1 MPQFSLKLCTLLTN
15 FNYSRQDANMKKIN
29 LNHAQY
35 FAALFCLYAS
45 VFISACTGQNFS
57 QFEVQ
62 RPSRITVPLE
72 VKKVFIRG
80 DLVDETNDKLGIKNQ
95 VIQQLADTLNRF
107 GRFKVSVVN
116 TLDGSQFNP
125 EKETVA
131 IIQGEVIS
139 GGEVDRGQF
148 TDLATC
154 TGGISGRLSSA
165 GAAAI
170 TNEAIT
176 LDKWRGY
183 VCRRGN
189 FAGNAAEF
197 AVSSAL
203 SLAGLNE
210 GIPPKNQVVRI
221 YDYKNISLFAQ
232 ANFSFNIIGLSRE
245 TVAIRADSAS
255 FGRSITEKD
264 SYRNIKESHLISLT
278 LGSLVSITRIPIF
291 PIPNRQ
297 IALASRSN
305 PKQIFYG
312 PKGLA
317 SPDIYD
323 LLPKEKRQVIKLL
336 VKRTLESFIR
346 TISPYKQMVEVEVAD
361 GGREEAVN
369 LLKDGKFQKTQQII
383 EAIPAEKRESQDWYN
398 LGLAYE
404 SGALSPEDYED
415 ARRFYITALEK
426 SPGTKLYAQGIG
438 RTRRYLSETKTLAAQ
453 TQK

>member
-1 MPQFSLKLCTLLTN
+1 MC
-15 FNYSRQDANMKKIN
+15 
-29 LNHAQY
+29 
-35 FAALFCLYAS
+35 AS
-45 VFISACTGQNFS
+45 VLFSACSRLNVS

-62 RPSRITVPLE
+62 RPSRITVPRE
-72 VKKVFIRG
+72 VKKVYIRA

-95 VIQQLADTLNRF
+95 VLQQLADELNRF

-116 TLDGSQFNP
+116 TLDGSQFDS

-165 GAAAI
+165 GAATI

-176 LDKWRGY
+176 LDNWRGY
-183 VCRRGN
+183 VCRRGT
-189 FAGNAAEF
+189 FAGNTAEL
-197 AVSSAL
+197 ALSSAF
-203 SLAGLNE
+203 SMAGLNDV
-210 GIPPKNQVVRI
+210 IPPKNQVVRI

-232 ANFSFNIIGLSRE
+232 ANFSFNMIGLSRE
-245 TVAIRADSAS
+245 TLAIRADSAS

-278 LGSLVSITRIPIF
+278 LGSLISITRIPIF

-305 PKQIFYG
+305 PKKIFYG

-317 SPDIYD
+317 IPGIYD
-323 LLPKEKRQVIKLL
+323 LPPKEKRNVIQQL

-346 TISPYKQMVEVEVAD
+346 TISPYKQMVNAEIAE
-361 GGREEAVN
+361 GGRAKAGN
-369 LLKDGKFQKTQQII
+369 LLKEGKSQKARKII
-383 EAIPAEKRESQDWYN
+383 EEIPQEKRESQDWYN
-398 LGLAYE
+398 LGLSYE
-404 SGALSPEDYED
+404 AGALSVQDYED

-426 SPGTKLYAQGIG
+426 SPGTKLYAQGVARI
-438 RTRRYLSETKTLAAQ
+438 RRYLAETKTLAGQ
-453 TQK
+453 TQ

>member
-1 MPQFSLKLCTLLTN
+1 MKKTKLSSKKSFTLL
-15 FNYSRQDANMKKIN
+15 
-29 LNHAQY
+29 L
-35 FAALFCLYAS
+35 CLCAS
-45 VFISACTGQNFS
+45 ILVSACTRLNVS

-62 RPSRITVPLE
+62 RPSRITIPRD
-72 VKKVFIRG
+72 VKKVFIRA

-95 VIQQLADTLNRF
+95 VLQQLADELNRF

-116 TLDGSQFNP
+116 TLDGSQFDS

-139 GGEVDRGQF
+139 GGEVDHGQF

-183 VCRRGN
+183 VCRRGT
-189 FAGNAAEF
+189 FASNAAEL
-197 AVSSAL
+197 VLSSAF
-203 SLAGLNE
+203 SLAGLNNV
-210 GIPPKNQVVRI
+210 IPPKNQVVRI

-232 ANFSFNIIGLSRE
+232 ANFSFNMIGLSRE
-245 TVAIRADSAS
+245 TLAIRADSAS
-255 FGRSITEKD
+255 FGRSIIEKD

-278 LGSLVSITRIPIF
+278 LGSLLSITRIPIF
-291 PIPNRQ
+291 PIPSRQ
-297 IALASRSN
+297 LALASRSN

-317 SPDIYD
+317 IPDIYD
-323 LLPKEKRQVIKLL
+323 IPPKEKSKVIQQL

-346 TISPYKQMVEVEVAD
+346 TISPYKQMVEAEVAE
-361 GGREEAVN
+361 GGRAKAGN
-369 LLKDGKFQKTQQII
+369 LLKEGKSQKVRKLI

-404 SGALSPEDYED
+404 AGALSPEDYED

-426 SPGTKLYAQGIG
+426 SPGIKLYAQGVG
-438 RTRRYLSETKTLAAQ
+438 RIRRYLAETKTLARQ

>member
-1 MPQFSLKLCTLLTN
+1 MKKTNLSSKKSFTLL
-15 FNYSRQDANMKKIN
+15 I
-29 LNHAQY
+29 
-35 FAALFCLYAS
+35 CLCAS
-45 VFISACTGQNFS
+45 ILVSACTRLNVS

-62 RPSRITVPLE
+62 RPSRITIPRD
-72 VKKVFIRG
+72 VKKVFIRA

-95 VIQQLADTLNRF
+95 VLQQLADELNRF

-116 TLDGSQFNP
+116 TLDGSQFDS

-139 GGEVDRGQF
+139 GGEVDHGQF

-183 VCRRGN
+183 VCRRGT
-189 FAGNAAEF
+189 FASNAAEL
-197 AVSSAL
+197 VLSSAF
-203 SLAGLNE
+203 SLAGLNNV
-210 GIPPKNQVVRI
+210 IPPKNQVVRI

-232 ANFSFNIIGLSRE
+232 ANFSFNMIGLSRE
-245 TVAIRADSAS
+245 TLAIRADSAS
-255 FGRSITEKD
+255 FGRSIIEKD

-278 LGSLVSITRIPIF
+278 LGSLLSITRIPIF
-291 PIPNRQ
+291 PIPSRQ
-297 IALASRSN
+297 LALASRSN

-317 SPDIYD
+317 IPDIYD
-323 LLPKEKRQVIKLL
+323 LPPKEKRKVIQQL

-346 TISPYKQMVEVEVAD
+346 TISPYKQMVEAEVAE
-361 GGREEAVN
+361 GGRAKAGN
-369 LLKDGKFQKTQQII
+369 LLKEGKSQKVRKLI

-404 SGALSPEDYED
+404 AGALSPEDYED

-426 SPGTKLYAQGIG
+426 SPGIKLYAQGVG
-438 RTRRYLSETKTLAAQ
+438 RIRRYLAETKTLARQ

>member
-1 MPQFSLKLCTLLTN
+1 MKKTKLSSKKSFTLL
-15 FNYSRQDANMKKIN
+15 
-29 LNHAQY
+29 L
-35 FAALFCLYAS
+35 CLCAS
-45 VFISACTGQNFS
+45 ILVSACTRLNVS

-62 RPSRITVPLE
+62 RPSRITIPRD
-72 VKKVFIRG
+72 VKKVFIRA

-95 VIQQLADTLNRF
+95 VLQQLADELNRF

-116 TLDGSQFNP
+116 TLDGSQFDS

-139 GGEVDRGQF
+139 GGEVDHGQF
-148 TDLATC
+148 TDLASC

-183 VCRRGN
+183 VCRRGT
-189 FAGNAAEF
+189 FASNAAEL
-197 AVSSAL
+197 VLSSAF
-203 SLAGLNE
+203 SLAGLNNV
-210 GIPPKNQVVRI
+210 IPPKNQVVRI

-232 ANFSFNIIGLSRE
+232 ANFSFNMIGLSRE
-245 TVAIRADSAS
+245 TLAIRADSAS
-255 FGRSITEKD
+255 FGRSIIEKD

-278 LGSLVSITRIPIF
+278 LGSLLSITRIPIF
-291 PIPNRQ
+291 PIPSRQ
-297 IALASRSN
+297 LALASRSN

-317 SPDIYD
+317 IPDIYD
-323 LLPKEKRQVIKLL
+323 LPPKEKRKVIQQL

-346 TISPYKQMVEVEVAD
+346 TISPYKQMVEAEVAE
-361 GGREEAVN
+361 GGRAKAGN
-369 LLKDGKFQKTQQII
+369 LLKEGKSQKVRKLI

-404 SGALSPEDYED
+404 AGALSPEDYED

-426 SPGTKLYAQGIG
+426 SPGIKLYAQGVG
-438 RTRRYLSETKTLAAQ
+438 RIRRYLAETKTLARQ

>member
-1 MPQFSLKLCTLLTN
+1 MKKTNLSSKKSFTLL
-15 FNYSRQDANMKKIN
+15 
-29 LNHAQY
+29 L
-35 FAALFCLYAS
+35 CLCAS
-45 VFISACTGQNFS
+45 ILVSACTRLNVS

-62 RPSRITVPLE
+62 RPSRITIPRD
-72 VKKVFIRG
+72 VKKVFIRA

-95 VIQQLADTLNRF
+95 VLQQLADELNRF

-116 TLDGSQFNP
+116 TLDGSQFDS

-139 GGEVDRGQF
+139 GGEVDHGQF

-183 VCRRGN
+183 VCRRGT
-189 FAGNAAEF
+189 FASNAAEL
-197 AVSSAL
+197 VLSSAF
-203 SLAGLNE
+203 SLAGLNNV
-210 GIPPKNQVVRI
+210 IPPKNQVVRI

-232 ANFSFNIIGLSRE
+232 ANFSFNMIGLSRE
-245 TVAIRADSAS
+245 TLAIRADSAS
-255 FGRSITEKD
+255 FGRSIIEKD

-278 LGSLVSITRIPIF
+278 LGSLLSITRIPIF
-291 PIPNRQ
+291 PIPSRQ
-297 IALASRSN
+297 LALASRSN

-317 SPDIYD
+317 IPDIYD
-323 LLPKEKRQVIKLL
+323 LPPKEKRKVIQQL

-346 TISPYKQMVEVEVAD
+346 TISPYKQMVEAEVAE
-361 GGREEAVN
+361 GGRAKAGN
-369 LLKDGKFQKTQQII
+369 LLKEGKSQKVRKLI

-404 SGALSPEDYED
+404 AGALSPEDYED

-426 SPGTKLYAQGIG
+426 SPGIKLYAQGVG
-438 RTRRYLSETKTLAAQ
+438 RIRRYLAETKTLARQ

>member
-1 MPQFSLKLCTLLTN
+1 MKKTKLSSKKSFTLL
-15 FNYSRQDANMKKIN
+15 
-29 LNHAQY
+29 L
-35 FAALFCLYAS
+35 CLCAS
-45 VFISACTGQNFS
+45 ILVSACTRLNVS

-62 RPSRITVPLE
+62 RPSRITIPRD
-72 VKKVFIRG
+72 VKKVFIRA

-95 VIQQLADTLNRF
+95 VLQQLADELNRF

-116 TLDGSQFNP
+116 TLDGSQFDS

-139 GGEVDRGQF
+139 GGEVDHGQF
-148 TDLATC
+148 TDLASC
-154 TGGISGRLSSA
+154 TGGISGRLSST

-183 VCRRGN
+183 VCRRGT
-189 FAGNAAEF
+189 FASNAAEL
-197 AVSSAL
+197 VLSSAF
-203 SLAGLNE
+203 SLAGLNNV
-210 GIPPKNQVVRI
+210 IPPKNQVVRI

-232 ANFSFNIIGLSRE
+232 ANFSFNMIGLSRE
-245 TVAIRADSAS
+245 TLAIRADSAS
-255 FGRSITEKD
+255 FGRSIIEKD

-278 LGSLVSITRIPIF
+278 LGSLLSITRIPIF
-291 PIPNRQ
+291 PIPSRQ
-297 IALASRSN
+297 LALASRSN

-317 SPDIYD
+317 IPDIYD
-323 LLPKEKRQVIKLL
+323 IPPKEKSKVIQQL

-346 TISPYKQMVEVEVAD
+346 TISPYKQMVEAEVAE
-361 GGREEAVN
+361 GGRAKAGN
-369 LLKDGKFQKTQQII
+369 LLKEGKSQKVRKLI

-404 SGALSPEDYED
+404 AGALSPEDYED

-426 SPGTKLYAQGIG
+426 SPGIKLYAQGVG
-438 RTRRYLSETKTLAAQ
+438 RIRRYLAETKTLARQ

>member
-1 MPQFSLKLCTLLTN
+1 MKKTKLSSKKSFTLL
-15 FNYSRQDANMKKIN
+15 
-29 LNHAQY
+29 L
-35 FAALFCLYAS
+35 CLCAS
-45 VFISACTGQNFS
+45 ILVSACTRLNVS

-62 RPSRITVPLE
+62 RPSRITIPRD
-72 VKKVFIRG
+72 VKKVFIRA

-95 VIQQLADTLNRF
+95 VLQQLADELNRF

-116 TLDGSQFNP
+116 TLDGSQFDS

-139 GGEVDRGQF
+139 GGEVDHGQF
-148 TDLATC
+148 TDLASC

-183 VCRRGN
+183 VCRRGT
-189 FAGNAAEF
+189 FASNAAEL
-197 AVSSAL
+197 VLSSAF
-203 SLAGLNE
+203 SLAGLNNV
-210 GIPPKNQVVRI
+210 IPPKNQVVRI

-232 ANFSFNIIGLSRE
+232 ANFSFNMIGLSRE
-245 TVAIRADSAS
+245 TLAIRADSAS
-255 FGRSITEKD
+255 FGRSIIEKD

-278 LGSLVSITRIPIF
+278 LGSLLSITRIPIF
-291 PIPNRQ
+291 PIPSRQ
-297 IALASRSN
+297 LALASHSN

-317 SPDIYD
+317 IPDIYD
-323 LLPKEKRQVIKLL
+323 LPPKEKRKVIQQL

-346 TISPYKQMVEVEVAD
+346 TISPYKQMVEAEVAE
-361 GGREEAVN
+361 GGRAKAGN
-369 LLKDGKFQKTQQII
+369 LLKEGKSQKVRKLI

-404 SGALSPEDYED
+404 AGALSPEDYED

-426 SPGTKLYAQGIG
+426 SPGIKLYAQGVG
-438 RTRRYLSETKTLAAQ
+438 RIRRYLAETKTLARQ

>member
-1 MPQFSLKLCTLLTN
+1 MKKTKLSSKKSFTLL
-15 FNYSRQDANMKKIN
+15 
-29 LNHAQY
+29 L
-35 FAALFCLYAS
+35 CLCAS
-45 VFISACTGQNFS
+45 ILVSACTRLNVS

-62 RPSRITVPLE
+62 RPSRITIPRD
-72 VKKVFIRG
+72 VKKVFIRA

-95 VIQQLADTLNRF
+95 VLQQLADELNRF

-116 TLDGSQFNP
+116 TLDGSQFDS

-139 GGEVDRGQF
+139 GGEVDHGQF

-154 TGGISGRLSSA
+154 TGGISGRLSST

-183 VCRRGN
+183 VCRRGT
-189 FAGNAAEF
+189 FASNAAEL
-197 AVSSAL
+197 VLSSAF
-203 SLAGLNE
+203 SLAGLNNV
-210 GIPPKNQVVRI
+210 IPPKNQVVRI

-232 ANFSFNIIGLSRE
+232 ANFSFNMIGLSRE
-245 TVAIRADSAS
+245 TLAIRADSAS
-255 FGRSITEKD
+255 FGRSIIEKD

-278 LGSLVSITRIPIF
+278 LGSLLSITRIPIF
-291 PIPNRQ
+291 PIPSRQ
-297 IALASRSN
+297 LALASHSN

-317 SPDIYD
+317 IPDIYD
-323 LLPKEKRQVIKLL
+323 LPPKEKRKVIQQL

-346 TISPYKQMVEVEVAD
+346 TISPYKQMVEAEVAE
-361 GGREEAVN
+361 GGRAKAGN
-369 LLKDGKFQKTQQII
+369 LLKEGKSQKVRKLI

-404 SGALSPEDYED
+404 AGALSPEDYED

-426 SPGTKLYAQGIG
+426 SPGIKLYAQGVG
-438 RTRRYLSETKTLAAQ
+438 RIRRYLAETKTLARQ

>member
-1 MPQFSLKLCTLLTN
+1 MKKTKLSSKKSFTLL
-15 FNYSRQDANMKKIN
+15 
-29 LNHAQY
+29 L
-35 FAALFCLYAS
+35 CLCAS
-45 VFISACTGQNFS
+45 ILVSACTRLNVS

-62 RPSRITVPLE
+62 RPSRITIPRE
-72 VKKVFIRG
+72 VNKVFIRA

-95 VIQQLADTLNRF
+95 VLQQLADELNRF

-116 TLDGSQFNP
+116 TLDGSQFDS

-139 GGEVDRGQF
+139 GGEVDHGQF

-183 VCRRGN
+183 VCRRGT
-189 FAGNAAEF
+189 FASNAAEL
-197 AVSSAL
+197 VLSSAF
-203 SLAGLNE
+203 SLAGLNNV
-210 GIPPKNQVVRI
+210 IPPKNQVVRI

-232 ANFSFNIIGLSRE
+232 ANFSFNMIGLSRE
-245 TVAIRADSAS
+245 TLAIRADSAS
-255 FGRSITEKD
+255 FGRSIIEKD

-278 LGSLVSITRIPIF
+278 LGSLLSITRIPIF
-291 PIPNRQ
+291 PIPSRQ
-297 IALASRSN
+297 LALASRSN

-317 SPDIYD
+317 IPDIYD
-323 LLPKEKRQVIKLL
+323 IPPKEKSKVIQQL

-346 TISPYKQMVEVEVAD
+346 TISPYKQMVEAEVAE
-361 GGREEAVN
+361 GGRAKAGN
-369 LLKDGKFQKTQQII
+369 LLKEGKSQKVRKLI

-404 SGALSPEDYED
+404 AGALSPEDYED

-426 SPGTKLYAQGIG
+426 SPGIKLYAQGVG
-438 RTRRYLSETKTLAAQ
+438 RIRRYLAETKTLARQ

>member
-1 MPQFSLKLCTLLTN
+1 MKKTKLSSKKSFTLL
-15 FNYSRQDANMKKIN
+15 
-29 LNHAQY
+29 L
-35 FAALFCLYAS
+35 CLCAS
-45 VFISACTGQNFS
+45 ILVSACTRLNVS

-62 RPSRITVPLE
+62 RPSRITIPRE
-72 VKKVFIRG
+72 VNKVFIRA

-95 VIQQLADTLNRF
+95 VLQQLADELNRF

-116 TLDGSQFNP
+116 TLDGSQFDS

-139 GGEVDRGQF
+139 GGEVDHGQF

-183 VCRRGN
+183 VCRRGT
-189 FAGNAAEF
+189 FASNAAEL
-197 AVSSAL
+197 VLSSAF
-203 SLAGLNE
+203 SLAGLNNV
-210 GIPPKNQVVRI
+210 IPPKNQVVRI

-232 ANFSFNIIGLSRE
+232 ANFSFNMIGLSRE
-245 TVAIRADSAS
+245 TLAIRADSAS
-255 FGRSITEKD
+255 FGRSIIEKD

-278 LGSLVSITRIPIF
+278 LGSLLSITRIPIF
-291 PIPNRQ
+291 PIPSRQ
-297 IALASRSN
+297 LALASRSN

-317 SPDIYD
+317 IPDIYD
-323 LLPKEKRQVIKLL
+323 LPPKEKRKVIQQL

-346 TISPYKQMVEVEVAD
+346 TISPYKQMVEAEVAE
-361 GGREEAVN
+361 GGRAKAGN
-369 LLKDGKFQKTQQII
+369 LLKEGKSQKVRKLI

-404 SGALSPEDYED
+404 AGALSPEDYED

-426 SPGTKLYAQGIG
+426 SPGIKLYAQGVG
-438 RTRRYLSETKTLAAQ
+438 RIRRYLAETKTLARQ

>member
-1 MPQFSLKLCTLLTN
+1 MKKTKLSSKKSFTLL
-15 FNYSRQDANMKKIN
+15 
-29 LNHAQY
+29 L
-35 FAALFCLYAS
+35 CLCAS
-45 VFISACTGQNFS
+45 ILVSACTRLNVS

-62 RPSRITVPLE
+62 RPSRITIPRD
-72 VKKVFIRG
+72 VKKVFIRA

-95 VIQQLADTLNRF
+95 VLQQLADELNRF

-116 TLDGSQFNP
+116 TLDGSQFDS

-139 GGEVDRGQF
+139 GGEVDHGQF
-148 TDLATC
+148 TDLASC
-154 TGGISGRLSSA
+154 TGGISGRLSST

-183 VCRRGN
+183 VCRRGT
-189 FAGNAAEF
+189 FASNAAEL
-197 AVSSAL
+197 VLSSAF
-203 SLAGLNE
+203 SLAGLNNV
-210 GIPPKNQVVRI
+210 IPPKNQVVRI

-232 ANFSFNIIGLSRE
+232 ANFSFNMIGLSRE
-245 TVAIRADSAS
+245 TLAIRADSAS
-255 FGRSITEKD
+255 FGRSIIEKD

-278 LGSLVSITRIPIF
+278 LGSLLSITRIPIF
-291 PIPNRQ
+291 PIPSRQ
-297 IALASRSN
+297 LALASRSN

-317 SPDIYD
+317 IPDIYD
-323 LLPKEKRQVIKLL
+323 LPPKEKRKVIQQL

-346 TISPYKQMVEVEVAD
+346 TISPYKQMVEAEVAE
-361 GGREEAVN
+361 GGRAKAGN
-369 LLKDGKFQKTQQII
+369 LLKEGKSQKVRKLI

-404 SGALSPEDYED
+404 AGALSPEDYED

-426 SPGTKLYAQGIG
+426 SPGIKLYAQGVG
-438 RTRRYLSETKTLAAQ
+438 RIRRYLAETKTLARQ

>member
-1 MPQFSLKLCTLLTN
+1 MKKTNLSSKKSFTLL
-15 FNYSRQDANMKKIN
+15 
-29 LNHAQY
+29 L
-35 FAALFCLYAS
+35 CLCAS
-45 VFISACTGQNFS
+45 ILVSACTRLNVS

-62 RPSRITVPLE
+62 RPSRITIPRD
-72 VKKVFIRG
+72 VKKVFIRA

-95 VIQQLADTLNRF
+95 VLQQLADELNRF

-116 TLDGSQFNP
+116 TLDGSQFDS

-139 GGEVDRGQF
+139 GGEVDHGQF

-183 VCRRGN
+183 VCRRGT
-189 FAGNAAEF
+189 FASNAAEL
-197 AVSSAL
+197 VLSSAF
-203 SLAGLNE
+203 SLAGLNNV
-210 GIPPKNQVVRI
+210 IPPKNQVVRI

-232 ANFSFNIIGLSRE
+232 ANFSFNMIGLSRE
-245 TVAIRADSAS
+245 TLAIRADSAS
-255 FGRSITEKD
+255 FGRSIIEKD

-278 LGSLVSITRIPIF
+278 LGSLLSITRIPIF
-291 PIPNRQ
+291 PIPSRQ
-297 IALASRSN
+297 LALASRSN

-317 SPDIYD
+317 IPDIYD
-323 LLPKEKRQVIKLL
+323 IPPKEKRKVIQQL

-346 TISPYKQMVEVEVAD
+346 TISPYKQMVEAEVAE
-361 GGREEAVN
+361 GGRAKAGN
-369 LLKDGKFQKTQQII
+369 LLKEGKSQKVRKLI

-404 SGALSPEDYED
+404 AGALSPEDYED

-426 SPGTKLYAQGIG
+426 SPGIKLYAQGVG
-438 RTRRYLSETKTLAAQ
+438 RIRRYLAETKTLARQ

>member
-1 MPQFSLKLCTLLTN
+1 MKKTKLSSKKSFTLL
-15 FNYSRQDANMKKIN
+15 
-29 LNHAQY
+29 L
-35 FAALFCLYAS
+35 CLCAS
-45 VFISACTGQNFS
+45 ILVSACTRLNVS

-62 RPSRITVPLE
+62 RPSRITIPRD
-72 VKKVFIRG
+72 VKKVFIRA

-95 VIQQLADTLNRF
+95 VLQQLADELNRF

-116 TLDGSQFNP
+116 TLDGSQFDS

-139 GGEVDRGQF
+139 GGEVDHGQF
-148 TDLATC
+148 TDLASC
-154 TGGISGRLSSA
+154 TGGISGRLSST

-183 VCRRGN
+183 VCRRGT
-189 FAGNAAEF
+189 FASNAAEL
-197 AVSSAL
+197 VLSSAF
-203 SLAGLNE
+203 SLAGLNNV
-210 GIPPKNQVVRI
+210 IPPKNQVVRI

-232 ANFSFNIIGLSRE
+232 ANFSFNMIGLSRE
-245 TVAIRADSAS
+245 TLAIRADSAS
-255 FGRSITEKD
+255 FGRSIIEKD

-278 LGSLVSITRIPIF
+278 LGSLLSITRIPIF
-291 PIPNRQ
+291 PIPSRQ
-297 IALASRSN
+297 LALASHSN

-317 SPDIYD
+317 IPDIYD
-323 LLPKEKRQVIKLL
+323 LPPKEKRKVIQQL

-346 TISPYKQMVEVEVAD
+346 TISPYKQMVEAEVAE
-361 GGREEAVN
+361 GGRAKAGN
-369 LLKDGKFQKTQQII
+369 LLKEGKSQKVRKLI

-404 SGALSPEDYED
+404 AGALSPEDYED

-426 SPGTKLYAQGIG
+426 SPGIKLYAQGVG
-438 RTRRYLSETKTLAAQ
+438 RIRRYLAETKTLARQ

>member
-1 MPQFSLKLCTLLTN
+1 
-15 FNYSRQDANMKKIN
+15 
-29 LNHAQY
+29 
-35 FAALFCLYAS
+35 
-45 VFISACTGQNFS
+45 
-57 QFEVQ
+57 VQ
-62 RPSRITVPLE
+62 RPSRITIPRD
-72 VKKVFIRG
+72 VKKVFIRA

-95 VIQQLADTLNRF
+95 VLQQLADELNRF

-116 TLDGSQFNP
+116 TLDGSQFDS

-139 GGEVDRGQF
+139 GGEVDHGQF
-148 TDLATC
+148 TDLASC
-154 TGGISGRLSSA
+154 TGGISGRLSST

-183 VCRRGN
+183 VCRRGT
-189 FAGNAAEF
+189 FASNAAEL
-197 AVSSAL
+197 VLSSAF
-203 SLAGLNE
+203 SLAGLNNV
-210 GIPPKNQVVRI
+210 IPPKNQVVRI

-232 ANFSFNIIGLSRE
+232 ANFSFNMIGLSRE
-245 TVAIRADSAS
+245 TLAIRADSAS
-255 FGRSITEKD
+255 FGRSIIEKD

-278 LGSLVSITRIPIF
+278 LGSLLSITRIPIF
-291 PIPNRQ
+291 PIPSRQ
-297 IALASRSN
+297 LALASRSN

-317 SPDIYD
+317 IPDIYD
-323 LLPKEKRQVIKLL
+323 LPPKEKRKVIQQL

-346 TISPYKQMVEVEVAD
+346 TISPYKQMVEAEVAE
-361 GGREEAVN
+361 GGRAKAGN
-369 LLKDGKFQKTQQII
+369 LLKEGKSQKVRKLI

-404 SGALSPEDYED
+404 AGALSPEDYED

-426 SPGTKLYAQGIG
+426 SPGIKLYAQGVG
-438 RTRRYLSETKTLAAQ
+438 RIRRYLAETKTLARQ

>member
-1 MPQFSLKLCTLLTN
+1 MKKTKLSSKKSFTLL
-15 FNYSRQDANMKKIN
+15 
-29 LNHAQY
+29 L
-35 FAALFCLYAS
+35 CLCAS
-45 VFISACTGQNFS
+45 ILVSACTRLNVS

-62 RPSRITVPLE
+62 RPSRITIPRD
-72 VKKVFIRG
+72 VKKVFIRA

-95 VIQQLADTLNRF
+95 VLQQLADELNRF

-116 TLDGSQFNP
+116 TLDGSQFDS

-139 GGEVDRGQF
+139 GGEVDHGQF

-183 VCRRGN
+183 VCRRGT
-189 FAGNAAEF
+189 FASNAAEL
-197 AVSSAL
+197 VLSSAF
-203 SLAGLNE
+203 SLAGLNNV
-210 GIPPKNQVVRI
+210 IPPKNQVVRI

-232 ANFSFNIIGLSRE
+232 ANFSFNMIGLSRE
-245 TVAIRADSAS
+245 TLAIRADSAS
-255 FGRSITEKD
+255 FGRSIIEND

-278 LGSLVSITRIPIF
+278 LGSLLSITRIPIF
-291 PIPNRQ
+291 PIPSRQ
-297 IALASRSN
+297 LALASRSN

-317 SPDIYD
+317 IPDIYD
-323 LLPKEKRQVIKLL
+323 LPPKEKRKVIQQL

-346 TISPYKQMVEVEVAD
+346 TISPYKQMVEAEVAE
-361 GGREEAVN
+361 GGRAKAGN
-369 LLKDGKFQKTQQII
+369 LLKEGKSQKVRKLI

-404 SGALSPEDYED
+404 AGALSPEDYED

-426 SPGTKLYAQGIG
+426 SPGIKLYAQGVG
-438 RTRRYLSETKTLAAQ
+438 RIRRYLAETKTLARQ

>member
-1 MPQFSLKLCTLLTN
+1 MKKTKLSSKKSFTLL
-15 FNYSRQDANMKKIN
+15 
-29 LNHAQY
+29 L
-35 FAALFCLYAS
+35 CLCAS
-45 VFISACTGQNFS
+45 ILVSACTRLNVS

-62 RPSRITVPLE
+62 RPSRITIPRD
-72 VKKVFIRG
+72 VKKVFIRA

-95 VIQQLADTLNRF
+95 VLQQLADELNRF

-116 TLDGSQFNP
+116 TLDGSQFDS

-139 GGEVDRGQF
+139 GGEVDHGQF
-148 TDLATC
+148 TDLASC
-154 TGGISGRLSSA
+154 TGGISGRLSST

-183 VCRRGN
+183 VCRRGT
-189 FAGNAAEF
+189 FASNAAEL
-197 AVSSAL
+197 VLSSAF
-203 SLAGLNE
+203 SLAGLNNV
-210 GIPPKNQVVRI
+210 IPPKNQVVRI

-232 ANFSFNIIGLSRE
+232 ANFSFNMIGLSRE
-245 TVAIRADSAS
+245 TLAIRADSAS
-255 FGRSITEKD
+255 FGRSIIEND

-278 LGSLVSITRIPIF
+278 LGSLLSITRIPIF
-291 PIPNRQ
+291 PIPSRQ
-297 IALASRSN
+297 LALASRSN

-317 SPDIYD
+317 IPDIYD
-323 LLPKEKRQVIKLL
+323 LPPKEKRKVIQQL

-346 TISPYKQMVEVEVAD
+346 TISPYKQMVEAEVAE
-361 GGREEAVN
+361 GGRAKAGN
-369 LLKDGKFQKTQQII
+369 LLKEGKSQKVRKLI

-404 SGALSPEDYED
+404 AGALSPEDYED

-426 SPGTKLYAQGIG
+426 SPGIKLYAQGVG
-438 RTRRYLSETKTLAAQ
+438 RIRRYLAETKTLARQ

>member
-1 MPQFSLKLCTLLTN
+1 MKKTKLSSKKSFTLL
-15 FNYSRQDANMKKIN
+15 
-29 LNHAQY
+29 L
-35 FAALFCLYAS
+35 CLCAS
-45 VFISACTGQNFS
+45 ILVSACTRLNVS

-62 RPSRITVPLE
+62 RPSRITIPRD
-72 VKKVFIRG
+72 VKKVFIRA

-95 VIQQLADTLNRF
+95 VLQQLADELNRF

-116 TLDGSQFNP
+116 TLDGSQFDS

-139 GGEVDRGQF
+139 GGEVDHGQF

-183 VCRRGN
+183 VCRRGT
-189 FAGNAAEF
+189 FASNAAEL
-197 AVSSAL
+197 VLSSAF
-203 SLAGLNE
+203 SLAGLNNV
-210 GIPPKNQVVRI
+210 IPPKNQVVRI

-232 ANFSFNIIGLSRE
+232 ANFSFNMIGLSRE
-245 TVAIRADSAS
+245 TLAIRADSAS
-255 FGRSITEKD
+255 FGRSIIEKD

-278 LGSLVSITRIPIF
+278 LGSLLSITRIPIF
-291 PIPNRQ
+291 PIPSRQ
-297 IALASRSN
+297 LALASHSN

-317 SPDIYD
+317 IPDIYD
-323 LLPKEKRQVIKLL
+323 LPPKEKRKVIQQL

-346 TISPYKQMVEVEVAD
+346 TISPYKQMVEAEVAE
-361 GGREEAVN
+361 GGRAKAGN
-369 LLKDGKFQKTQQII
+369 LLKEGKSQKVRKLI

-404 SGALSPEDYED
+404 TGALSPEDYED

-426 SPGTKLYAQGIG
+426 SPGIKLYAQGVG
-438 RTRRYLSETKTLAAQ
+438 RIRRYLAETKTLARQ

>member
-1 MPQFSLKLCTLLTN
+1 MKKTNLSSKKSFTLL
-15 FNYSRQDANMKKIN
+15 
-29 LNHAQY
+29 L
-35 FAALFCLYAS
+35 CLCAS
-45 VFISACTGQNFS
+45 ILVSACTRLNVS

-62 RPSRITVPLE
+62 RPSRITIPRD
-72 VKKVFIRG
+72 VKKVFIRA

-95 VIQQLADTLNRF
+95 VLQQLADELNRF

-116 TLDGSQFNP
+116 TLDGSQFDS

-139 GGEVDRGQF
+139 GGEVDHGQF

-183 VCRRGN
+183 VCRRGT
-189 FAGNAAEF
+189 FASNAAEL
-197 AVSSAL
+197 VLSSAF
-203 SLAGLNE
+203 SLAGLNNV
-210 GIPPKNQVVRI
+210 IPPKNQVVRI

-232 ANFSFNIIGLSRE
+232 ANFSFNMIGLSRE
-245 TVAIRADSAS
+245 TLAIRADSAS
-255 FGRSITEKD
+255 FGRSIIEKD

-278 LGSLVSITRIPIF
+278 LGSLLSITRIPIF
-291 PIPNRQ
+291 PIPSRQ
-297 IALASRSN
+297 LALASRSN

-317 SPDIYD
+317 IPDIYD
-323 LLPKEKRQVIKLL
+323 LPPKEKRKVIQQL

-346 TISPYKQMVEVEVAD
+346 TISPYKQMVEAEVAE
-361 GGREEAVN
+361 GGRAKAGN
-369 LLKDGKFQKTQQII
+369 LLKEGKSQKVRKLI

-404 SGALSPEDYED
+404 AGALSPK
-415 ARRFYITALEK
+415 IT
-426 SPGTKLYAQGIG
+426 
-438 RTRRYLSETKTLAAQ
+438 RMHVDFTLLHSRKVRA
-453 TQK
+453 

>member
-1 MPQFSLKLCTLLTN
+1 MC
-15 FNYSRQDANMKKIN
+15 
-29 LNHAQY
+29 
-35 FAALFCLYAS
+35 AS
-45 VFISACTGQNFS
+45 VLFSACSRLNVS

-62 RPSRITVPLE
+62 RPSRITVPRE
-72 VKKVFIRG
+72 VKKVYIRA

-95 VIQQLADTLNRF
+95 VLQQLANELNRF

-116 TLDGSQFNP
+116 TLDGSQFDS

-165 GAAAI
+165 GAATI

-176 LDKWRGY
+176 LDNWRGY
-183 VCRRGN
+183 VCRRGT
-189 FAGNAAEF
+189 FAGNTAEL
-197 AVSSAL
+197 ALSSAF
-203 SLAGLNE
+203 SMAGLNDV
-210 GIPPKNQVVRI
+210 IPPKNQVVRI

-232 ANFSFNIIGLSRE
+232 ANFSFNMIGLSRE
-245 TVAIRADSAS
+245 TLAIRADSAS

-278 LGSLVSITRIPIF
+278 LGSLISITRIPIF

-305 PKQIFYG
+305 PKKIFYG

-317 SPDIYD
+317 IPGIYD
-323 LLPKEKRQVIKLL
+323 LPPKEKRNVIQQL

-346 TISPYKQMVEVEVAD
+346 TISPYKQMVNAEIAE
-361 GGREEAVN
+361 GGRAKAGN
-369 LLKDGKFQKTQQII
+369 LLKEGKAQKARKII
-383 EAIPAEKRESQDWYN
+383 EEIPQEKRESQDWYN
-398 LGLAYE
+398 LGLSYE
-404 SGALSPEDYED
+404 AGALSVQDYED
-415 ARRFYITALEK
+415 ARRFYITALKK
-426 SPGTKLYAQGIG
+426 SPGTKLYAQGVG
-438 RTRRYLSETKTLAAQ
+438 RIRRYLAETKTLAGQ
-453 TQK
+453 TQ

>member
-1 MPQFSLKLCTLLTN
+1 M
-15 FNYSRQDANMKKIN
+15 Y
-29 LNHAQY
+29 
-35 FAALFCLYAS
+35 
-45 VFISACTGQNFS
+45 
-57 QFEVQ
+57 
-62 RPSRITVPLE
+62 
-72 VKKVFIRG
+72 IRA

-95 VIQQLADTLNRF
+95 VLQQLADELNRF

-116 TLDGSQFNP
+116 TLDGSQFDS

-165 GAAAI
+165 GAATI

-176 LDKWRGY
+176 LDNWRGY
-183 VCRRGN
+183 VCRRGT
-189 FAGNAAEF
+189 FAGNTAEL
-197 AVSSAL
+197 ALSSAF
-203 SLAGLNE
+203 SMAGLNDV
-210 GIPPKNQVVRI
+210 IPPKNQVVRI

-232 ANFSFNIIGLSRE
+232 ANFSFNMIGLSRE
-245 TVAIRADSAS
+245 TLAIRADSAS

-278 LGSLVSITRIPIF
+278 LGSLISITRIPIF

-305 PKQIFYG
+305 PKKIFYG

-317 SPDIYD
+317 IPGIYD
-323 LLPKEKRQVIKLL
+323 LPPKEKLNVIQQL

-346 TISPYKQMVEVEVAD
+346 TISPYKQMVNAEIAE
-361 GGREEAVN
+361 GGKAKAGN
-369 LLKDGKFQKTQQII
+369 LLKEGKSQKARKII
-383 EAIPAEKRESQDWYN
+383 EEIPQEKRESQDWYN
-398 LGLAYE
+398 LGLSYE
-404 SGALSPEDYED
+404 AGALSVQDYED

-426 SPGTKLYAQGIG
+426 SPGTKLYAQGVARI
-438 RTRRYLSETKTLAAQ
+438 RRYLAETKTLAGQ
-453 TQK
+453 TQ

>member
-1 MPQFSLKLCTLLTN
+1 MC
-15 FNYSRQDANMKKIN
+15 
-29 LNHAQY
+29 
-35 FAALFCLYAS
+35 AS
-45 VFISACTGQNFS
+45 ILVSACTRLNVS

-62 RPSRITVPLE
+62 RPSRITIPRD
-72 VKKVFIRG
+72 VKKVFIRA

-95 VIQQLADTLNRF
+95 VLQQLADELNRF

-116 TLDGSQFNP
+116 TLDGSQFDS

-139 GGEVDRGQF
+139 GGEVDHGQF

-183 VCRRGN
+183 VCRRGT
-189 FAGNAAEF
+189 FASNAAEL
-197 AVSSAL
+197 VLSSAF
-203 SLAGLNE
+203 SLAGLNNV
-210 GIPPKNQVVRI
+210 IPPKNQVVRI

-232 ANFSFNIIGLSRE
+232 ANFSFNMIGLSRE
-245 TVAIRADSAS
+245 TLAIRADSAS
-255 FGRSITEKD
+255 FGRSIIEKD

-278 LGSLVSITRIPIF
+278 LGSLLSITRIPIF
-291 PIPNRQ
+291 PIPSRQ
-297 IALASRSN
+297 LALASRSN

-317 SPDIYD
+317 IPDIYD
-323 LLPKEKRQVIKLL
+323 LPPKEKRKVIQQL

-346 TISPYKQMVEVEVAD
+346 TISPYKQMVEAEVAE
-361 GGREEAVN
+361 GGRAKAGN
-369 LLKDGKFQKTQQII
+369 LLKEGKSQKVRKLI

-404 SGALSPEDYED
+404 AGALSPEDYED

-426 SPGTKLYAQGIG
+426 SPGIKLYAQGVG
-438 RTRRYLSETKTLAAQ
+438 RIRRYLAETKTLARQ

>member
-1 MPQFSLKLCTLLTN
+1 MKKTKLSSKKSFTLL
-15 FNYSRQDANMKKIN
+15 
-29 LNHAQY
+29 L
-35 FAALFCLYAS
+35 CLCAS
-45 VFISACTGQNFS
+45 ILVSACTRLNVS

-62 RPSRITVPLE
+62 RPSRITIPRD
-72 VKKVFIRG
+72 VKKVFIRA

-95 VIQQLADTLNRF
+95 VLQQLADELNRF

-116 TLDGSQFNP
+116 TLDGSQFDS

-139 GGEVDRGQF
+139 GGEVDHGQF

-154 TGGISGRLSSA
+154 TGGISGRLSST

-183 VCRRGN
+183 VCRRGT
-189 FAGNAAEF
+189 FASNAAEL
-197 AVSSAL
+197 VLSSAF
-203 SLAGLNE
+203 SLAGLNNV
-210 GIPPKNQVVRI
+210 IPPKNQVVRI

-232 ANFSFNIIGLSRE
+232 ANFSFNMIGLSRE
-245 TVAIRADSAS
+245 TLAIRADSAS
-255 FGRSITEKD
+255 FGRSIIEKD

-278 LGSLVSITRIPIF
+278 LGSLLSITRIPIF
-291 PIPNRQ
+291 PIPSRQ
-297 IALASRSN
+297 LALASHSN

-317 SPDIYD
+317 IPDIYD
-323 LLPKEKRQVIKLL
+323 IPPKEKSKVIQQL

-346 TISPYKQMVEVEVAD
+346 TISPYKQMVEAEVAE
-361 GGREEAVN
+361 GGRAKAGN
-369 LLKDGKFQKTQQII
+369 LLKEGKSQKVRKLI

-404 SGALSPEDYED
+404 AGALSPEDYED

-426 SPGTKLYAQGIG
+426 SPGIKLYAQGVG
-438 RTRRYLSETKTLAAQ
+438 RIRRYLAETKTLARQ

>member
-1 MPQFSLKLCTLLTN
+1 MKKTKLSSKKSFTLL
-15 FNYSRQDANMKKIN
+15 
-29 LNHAQY
+29 L
-35 FAALFCLYAS
+35 CLCAS
-45 VFISACTGQNFS
+45 ILVSACTRLNVS

-62 RPSRITVPLE
+62 RPSRITIPRD
-72 VKKVFIRG
+72 VKKVFIRA

-95 VIQQLADTLNRF
+95 VLQQLADELNRF

-116 TLDGSQFNP
+116 TLDGSQFDS

-139 GGEVDRGQF
+139 GGEVDHGQF

-183 VCRRGN
+183 VCRRGT
-189 FAGNAAEF
+189 FASNAAEL
-197 AVSSAL
+197 VLSSAF
-203 SLAGLNE
+203 SLAGLNNV
-210 GIPPKNQVVRI
+210 IPPKNQVVRI

-232 ANFSFNIIGLSRE
+232 ANFSFNMIGLSRE
-245 TVAIRADSAS
+245 TLAIRADSAS
-255 FGRSITEKD
+255 FGRSIIEKD
-264 SYRNIKESHLISLT
+264 SYRNIKESHIISLT
-278 LGSLVSITRIPIF
+278 LGSLLSITRIPIF
-291 PIPNRQ
+291 PIPSRQ
-297 IALASRSN
+297 LALASRSN

-317 SPDIYD
+317 IPDIYD
-323 LLPKEKRQVIKLL
+323 LPPKEKRKVIQQL

-346 TISPYKQMVEVEVAD
+346 TISPYKQMVEAEVAE
-361 GGREEAVN
+361 GGRAKAGN
-369 LLKDGKFQKTQQII
+369 LLKEGKSQKVRKLI

-404 SGALSPEDYED
+404 AGALSPEDYED

-426 SPGTKLYAQGIG
+426 SPGIKLYAQGVG
-438 RTRRYLSETKTLAAQ
+438 RIRRYLAETKTLARQ